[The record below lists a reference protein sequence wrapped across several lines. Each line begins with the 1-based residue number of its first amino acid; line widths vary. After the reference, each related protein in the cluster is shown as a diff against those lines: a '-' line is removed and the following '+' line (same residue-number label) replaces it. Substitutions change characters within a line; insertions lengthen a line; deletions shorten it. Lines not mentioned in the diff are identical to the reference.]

1 MPADGLARIDW
12 AERQMPVLRS
22 VRERFAAEQPLG
34 GVRVGACLHV
44 TAETAALVRALRA
57 GGAGVALCAA
67 NPLSTQDD
75 VADAL
80 RADGVEVHA
89 VRGHDVA
96 AYRRGIEQGATA
108 GGALPVDDGG
118 GPIAPAP
125 GKAQGLRGG
134 PKADTRPPRPPG
146 GAAPRP

>member
-1 MPADGLARIDW
+1 
-12 AERQMPVLRS
+12 MPVLRS
-22 VRERFAAEQPLG
+22 VRERFAAEGILG

-57 GGAGVALCAA
+57 GGAEVALCAA

-80 RADGVEVHA
+80 RGDGVEVHA

-96 AYRRGIEQGATA
+96 AYRRGIEQVAAAGASLLV
-108 GGALPVDDGG
+108 GDGG
-118 GPIAPAP
+118 DLIAAAHGNAEGLGGGGETTTRPLR
-125 GKAQGLRGG
+125 LRGAQPAG
-134 PKADTRPPRPPG
+134 
-146 GAAPRP
+146 